1 MSESVRVLIR
11 MGVKGHRNDFNGR
24 IDTQNRQLEVCSVE
38 VPRSRPPEPGVSFC
52 GVLLSITFHWDP
64 PITFHHESHC
74 MPGPIISS
82 DLSLEPV
89 VTSELVGSGIHGAS
103 VNGPSLRDLFQWL
116 WTPVGT

>member
-1 MSESVRVLIR
+1 MTLMDALI
-11 MGVKGHRNDFNGR
+11 HR
-24 IDTQNRQLEVCSVE
+24 IDNWRFALSRYQEVDPQNQECPSV
-38 VPRSRPPEPGVSFC
+38 VSFC
-52 GVLLSITFHWDP
+52 PSLFHWDP